1 MHEPSNDL
9 WTGGPWEQPSP
20 SFPTPPAVVIPPT
33 RAPLLRPKRRWKR
46 RRRPLFPFLT
56 LFVLVVSLTVGTVAV
71 RYLWPQE
78 SETDSG
84 IIATSSTQDPF
95 AALERAETGTG
106 VTVTISPAPEETLT
120 ATEIYQKCVPSIVS
134 LWAEGDGTSSTGTG
148 IVMSAD
154 GYLLTNAHVVANSL
168 RVYAAF
174 HDDTILEAKLV
185 GADAD
190 ADVAVL
196 KVDAHGLTPAEFGDS
211 DQLLCGDMVV
221 AIGDP
226 LGYRTSITQ
235 GIVSG
240 LDRVVT
246 VGKVGGDQIPCI
258 QTDAAINTGN
268 SGGALVNKYGQVVGI
283 VSIKMGDSYENIG
296 FAIPMDLVK
305 SVAEELIS
313 HGNVLLGRVRI
324 GITYTSIT
332 QDMSALYGIPAGLR
346 IVEVD
351 PESDCAGKIL
361 PGDIVTAMDGT
372 EVTDSDSIDPILQ
385 TKIPGDPLILTIYRA
400 DENGEG
406 YQTVAVSLMEK

>member
-1 MHEPSNDL
+1 MREPSNDL

-20 SFPTPPAVVIPPT
+20 SFPTPPAVVIPSR
-33 RAPLLRPKRRWKR
+33 RAPLLRPKRRRKR

-78 SETDSG
+78 SETDPG
-84 IIATSSTQDPF
+84 IIATSSQQDPF

-106 VTVTISPAPEETLT
+106 VTVTISPASEKTLT

-221 AIGDP
+221 AIELP
-226 LGYRTSITQ
+226 SPR
-235 GIVSG
+235 G
-240 LDRVVT
+240 LSPR
-246 VGKVGGDQIPCI
+246 
-258 QTDAAINTGN
+258 
-268 SGGALVNKYGQVVGI
+268 
-283 VSIKMGDSYENIG
+283 
-296 FAIPMDLVK
+296 
-305 SVAEELIS
+305 
-313 HGNVLLGRVRI
+313 
-324 GITYTSIT
+324 
-332 QDMSALYGIPAGLR
+332 
-346 IVEVD
+346 
-351 PESDCAGKIL
+351 
-361 PGDIVTAMDGT
+361 
-372 EVTDSDSIDPILQ
+372 
-385 TKIPGDPLILTIYRA
+385 
-400 DENGEG
+400 
-406 YQTVAVSLMEK
+406 

>member
-1 MHEPSNDL
+1 MREPSNDL

-20 SFPTPPAVVIPPT
+20 SFPTPPAVVIPSR

-78 SETDSG
+78 SETDPG
-84 IIATSSTQDPF
+84 IIATSSQQDPF

-106 VTVTISPAPEETLT
+106 VTVTISPASEKTLT

-235 GIVSG
+235 GIVSALNRIVNVDG
-240 LDRVVT
+240 VDMEV
-246 VGKVGGDQIPCI
+246 I
-258 QTDAAINTGN
+258 QTSAPINFGN
-268 SGGALVNKYGQVVGI
+268 SGGALINDHGQVVGI
-283 VSIKMGDSYENIG
+283 TTMKIVAEDNTVEGLG
-296 FAIPMDLVK
+296 FAIPMTNVK
-305 SVAEELIS
+305 ETADWLIA
-313 HGNVLLGRVRI
+313 GQPALGFTVDSRDGTLRVSQVEQNSNA
-324 GITYTSIT
+324 Y
-332 QDMSALYGIPAGLR
+332 AAGLR
-346 IVEVD
+346 VDDRVTALNGTEVSTIVELKQAKADV
-351 PESDCAGKIL
+351 L
-361 PGDIVTAMDGT
+361 PGDIV
-372 EVTDSDSIDPILQ
+372 SLQILRSGE
-385 TKIPGDPLILTIYRA
+385 TLTISF
-400 DENGEG
+400 EV
-406 YQTVAVSLMEK
+406 QTESDFPNRER